1 MLSSEVWDIL
11 VFDEKDGDICW
22 RDCVVFYDNDVLFLW
37 EFDLVRWEF
46 VWFLDIVVFV
56 IYGFL

>member
-11 VFDEKDGDICW
+11 VFDEEDGDICW
-22 RDCVVFYDNDVLFLW
+22 RDWVVFYDNDVLFLW

-46 VWFLDIVVFV
+46 VWFLEIVVFV
-56 IYGFL
+56 INGFL